1 MYTSLSI
8 CIYNVTAAE
17 LSLLLCFCRT
27 STQSQVA
34 VAPTTQARDPR
45 LMSRDPRNR
54 NANTTTSMLSPSTR
68 TSKRVESSE
77 ERSELG
83 RTSIYSSA
91 ITSSSVASTNM
102 THGRLES
109 GGDVDLR
116 SFHSRQPQP
125 NTGFESRTD
134 VDLRQ
139 NMLVGASSYNYGDT
153 DLRGGG
159 GDVDLRGM
167 LGLPFKPVPM
177 HTPAT
182 EIDAS
187 LTSHP
192 PIPYKVVTIAIPR
205 PDYSGLKLN
214 TSDPQVRK
222 ILCGYWH
229 HSNLF
234 SKWKSHSWTCIGQS
248 LFVSK
253 PNVWICVFYRFGM
266 IHDYVSSSRFPA
278 MLWTVLPPHPPH
290 YLPLSRH
297 HLLLQEMTLGDAT
310 FQRHPILLQ
319 SPVSMNRRQYILRWY
334 HKTPWACCMALAC
347 QPILFHPCQQYFH
360 MIQDI
365 PGTQEMHLEF
375 LVLLHYHPTIAQ
387 ILQDLRTL
395 KRATAMV
402 LTQITGCSMGTML
415 PCGNS
420 SCHSHKISICTGT
433 EIGGTAEEIS
443 IGSGLSNRSRNGLLH
458 HLCEEE

>member
-1 MYTSLSI
+1 MRVFPIILNSNDPQWAGSCTCCT
-8 CIYNVTAAE
+8 CIHIIVCVFVCVCVCVYIYIYIVSQ
-17 LSLLLCFCRT
+17 LQSLCFLLYFFRA
-27 STQSQVA
+27 SAQSPQVA

-54 NANTTTSMLSPSTR
+54 NSNTTTSMLSPSTR
-68 TSKRVESSE
+68 TSKRVDSSE
-77 ERSELG
+77 EKNELC

-125 NTGFESRTD
+125 STGFESRTD

-167 LGLPFKPVPM
+167 LSLPFKPVPM

-192 PIPYKVVTIAIPR
+192 PIPYKVVTITVPR

-222 ILCGYWH
+222 RLYKYWNH
-229 HSNLF
+229 
-234 SKWKSHSWTCIGQS
+234 
-248 LFVSK
+248 
-253 PNVWICVFYRFGM
+253 
-266 IHDYVSSSRFPA
+266 
-278 MLWTVLPPHPPH
+278 
-290 YLPLSRH
+290 
-297 HLLLQEMTLGDAT
+297 
-310 FQRHPILLQ
+310 
-319 SPVSMNRRQYILRWY
+319 
-334 HKTPWACCMALAC
+334 
-347 QPILFHPCQQYFH
+347 
-360 MIQDI
+360 
-365 PGTQEMHLEF
+365 
-375 LVLLHYHPTIAQ
+375 
-387 ILQDLRTL
+387 
-395 KRATAMV
+395 
-402 LTQITGCSMGTML
+402 
-415 PCGNS
+415 
-420 SCHSHKISICTGT
+420 
-433 EIGGTAEEIS
+433 
-443 IGSGLSNRSRNGLLH
+443 
-458 HLCEEE
+458 